1 LKSDIPVRTHFA
13 LSQKPNVSSL
23 LSLATTLDAYRNFI
37 FSKLDS
43 FDKDI
48 TERKYGPDILAA
60 WKETYP
66 ALQRVERAGRSIPGV
81 QVIWRL
87 RSGSMLVGVVL
98 VMAAMVSVTIRMNAV
113 IFFGSFYLALIAL
126 AISGA
131 TSYISNRRMDSFI
144 KKHRGQYAA
153 DLAQIK
159 DFVQRLLNSLSRY
172 FRASKI
178 DPVKHPF
185 NLYNTDYKS
194 IRVDRKPG
202 LRRTYEVTIEPD

>member
-1 LKSDIPVRTHFA
+1 LKSDTPVRTHFA
-13 LSQKPNVSSL
+13 LPQKPNVTGL
-23 LSLATTLDAYRNFI
+23 LSLTTTLDAYRNFI
-37 FSKLDS
+37 FGKLDS

-48 TERKYGPDILAA
+48 TERKYGPDILSA

-66 ALQRVERAGRSIPGV
+66 ALQRVESAARSIPGI
-81 QVIWRL
+81 QIIWRL

-98 VMAAMVSVTIRMNAV
+98 VMAAMVSITIRMNAV
-113 IFFGSFYLALIAL
+113 VFFSSFYLALIAL

-144 KKHRGQYAA
+144 KKHRSQHSD
-153 DLAQIK
+153 DLGQIK

-178 DPVKHPF
+178 DTAKHPF

-202 LRRTYEVTIEPD
+202 LRRTYEVTIEPN